1 MINIEL
7 YLQIIFTLFIII
19 DPIGYSLIFFTLTN
33 NLEKKQK
40 TKIAVSAVIFS
51 FSILIFYLFLGNTL
65 LSLIHVEIGAMKI
78 TGGLALLKTAYTII
92 YNNKQDYSL
101 LENDE
106 NNLKIAV
113 YPLSTGIL
121 AGPGTLTTIIILS
134 HNFEDF
140 IEYFTMVL
148 GIFTVL
154 ILSLIG
160 SLLTDYLKRIDK
172 NILDILNITIGL
184 LLSSL
189 SITFIINGLL
199 LLLI

>member
-40 TKIAVSAVIFS
+40 TKIAVSAFIFS

-189 SITFIINGLL
+189 SITFIINGLIL
-199 LLLI
+199 MI

>member
-1 MINIEL
+1 MINFDL

-40 TKIAVSAVIFS
+40 TKIAVCAIMFS
-51 FSILIFYLFLGNTL
+51 FLILIFYLFLGNTL

-189 SITFIINGLL
+189 SITFIINGLVL
-199 LLLI
+199 MI

>member
-40 TKIAVSAVIFS
+40 TKIAFSAIIFS

-199 LLLI
+199 LMI